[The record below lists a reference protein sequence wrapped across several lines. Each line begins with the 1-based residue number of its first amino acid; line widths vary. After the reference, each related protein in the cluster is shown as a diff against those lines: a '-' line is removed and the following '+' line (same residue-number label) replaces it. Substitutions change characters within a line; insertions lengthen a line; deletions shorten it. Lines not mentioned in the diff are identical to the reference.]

1 MTSPKPTRHTV
12 TFLPWV
18 RFKDS
23 VEIENVVFWRF
34 PSDEFRLDKRLMDQL
49 LRMFRGY
56 RDPKGRRIEDLTI
69 VSLRHRLFKDLSR
82 KEAERVAELIRLV
95 AFSVMAENV
104 YFRQVGV
111 QFNSS
116 QFQHFHQ
123 RFQLGSKGIA
133 VDTRRREGSALHGGY
148 QHGELKFSM
157 PLQNETTFEAMPN
170 VMFLRSLVEFVGR
183 ETADA
188 SAVRQ
193 AINWFFLANSNSDSV
208 SLHTEIIMMGSA
220 FEALFQ
226 TQDTSGKKAALMD
239 NLPIPFTDRLSKEA
253 RRAGM
258 DGSVAKR
265 QWKAWWI
272 DEFYWLRNKIAHGS
286 KIELTRMTWDVTEHL
301 TIAAIILAITIKL
314 ILAQKGGYLL
324 TSSEEVCADSVDNF
338 IAGGNLSERKLIE
351 AHNNAG
357 LKRATERAWLH
368 IQAVQA
374 K

>member
-1 MTSPKPTRHTV
+1 MRNCAIIHPLH
-12 TFLPWV
+12 L
-18 RFKDS
+18 
-23 VEIENVVFWRF
+23 E
-34 PSDEFRLDKRLMDQL
+34 LD
-49 LRMFRGY
+49 
-56 RDPKGRRIEDLTI
+56 TA
-69 VSLRHRLFKDLSR
+69 LFKDLSR

-351 AHNNAG
+351 AHNKAG